1 MTSTGCVSCGNEATS
16 DFEALREDFYGDLMC
31 PQCYDE
37 DAEEKYNNEAREQY
51 GIEIY
56 QEDEDELF
64 KVAKGDY
71 DTISY
76 FKTLE
81 EAKAEVDKMRATH
94 DFDYGYIMRVR
105 GIYEDQYTVKDEVE
119 VGYWG
124 QYAKDWED
132 EEDEEDEQIAFDC
145 HTCGRGVVRDS
156 EEHDHS
162 GCDQDNDD
170 NWYCRKCYKDFVY
183 KFRLI
188 KKWCGPEC
196 DTKNCEGYAAKNIH
210 WPISKGGEFW
220 TLCNVCYEIDQ
231 DDGQLKIPRGY
242 TRDINGKLKRK
253 KIKIIFN

>member
-64 KVAKGDY
+64 KVAKGEY

-119 VGYWG
+119 LGYWG

-132 EEDEEDEQIAFDC
+132 EEDEEDEDDVPHFYHKHYGKLWEVKCNNCDNVNWEEERPKNPKGYRCDDCGIAD
-145 HTCGRGVVRDS
+145 
-156 EEHDHS
+156 E
-162 GCDQDNDD
+162 Q
-170 NWYCRKCYKDFVY
+170 
-183 KFRLI
+183 
-188 KKWCGPEC
+188 
-196 DTKNCEGYAAKNIH
+196 
-210 WPISKGGEFW
+210 
-220 TLCNVCYEIDQ
+220 
-231 DDGQLKIPRGY
+231 IPRGY

>member
-1 MTSTGCVSCGNEATS
+1 MASTMTSTGCVSCGNEATS

-132 EEDEEDEQIAFDC
+132 EEDEEDEDVIYYFLENHTLTQTSMPFDPKI
-145 HTCGRGVVRDS
+145 HEWES
-156 EEHDHS
+156 E
-162 GCDQDNDD
+162 
-170 NWYCRKCYKDFVY
+170 
-183 KFRLI
+183 L
-188 KKWCGPEC
+188 
-196 DTKNCEGYAAKNIH
+196 
-210 WPISKGGEFW
+210 
-220 TLCNVCYEIDQ
+220 EID
-231 DDGQLKIPRGY
+231 GRTEKTFKLKIPRGY
-242 TRDINGKLKRK
+242 TRDINGKLK
-253 KIKIIFN
+253 

>member
-51 GIEIY
+51 GIA
-56 QEDEDELF
+56 DEQIIAF
-64 KVAKGDY
+64 KVAKGEY

-94 DFDYGYIMRVR
+94 DFDYGYIMRVG
-105 GIYEDQYTVKDEVE
+105 GIYEDKYTVKDEVE

-124 QYAKDWED
+124 QYAEDWED
-132 EEDEEDEQIAFDC
+132 EEDEEDE
-145 HTCGRGVVRDS
+145 
-156 EEHDHS
+156 
-162 GCDQDNDD
+162 
-170 NWYCRKCYKDFVY
+170 
-183 KFRLI
+183 
-188 KKWCGPEC
+188 
-196 DTKNCEGYAAKNIH
+196 
-210 WPISKGGEFW
+210 
-220 TLCNVCYEIDQ
+220 
-231 DDGQLKIPRGY
+231 QLKIPRGY

>member
-1 MTSTGCVSCGNEATS
+1 MTSTGCVGCGNEATS

-31 PQCYDE
+31 PQCYD
-37 DAEEKYNNEAREQY
+37 DDPHFYHK
-51 GIEIY
+51 
-56 QEDEDELF
+56 
-64 KVAKGDY
+64 
-71 DTISY
+71 
-76 FKTLE
+76 
-81 EAKAEVDKMRATH
+81 
-94 DFDYGYIMRVR
+94 DYGKLWEVKCNNCDNVNWEEERPKNPKGYRCDDC
-105 GIYEDQYTVKDEVE
+105 GI
-119 VGYWG
+119 
-124 QYAKDWED
+124 A
-132 EEDEEDEQIAFDC
+132 DEQIAFDC

-231 DDGQLKIPRGY
+231 DDGELKIPRGY
-242 TRDINGKLKRK
+242 TRGINGKLKRK